1 MQFLLGALAAAAFFV
16 VLVIVYTLGQV
27 NGQKHKPDPI
37 EFELDDEEAELQ
49 EQRERAKRLK
59 KGFDE
64 MMAYNEA
71 KARKG

>member
-1 MQFLLGALAAAAFFV
+1 MQFLVGALTVTAFFCAF
-16 VLVIVYTLGQV
+16 ISGYMAGQRAKQPAV
-27 NGQKHKPDPI
+27 
-37 EFELDDEEAELQ
+37 EFELDEDEAELQ

>member
-1 MQFLLGALAAAAFFV
+1 MDFILGAGFAVALFCCLTGA
-16 VLVIVYTLGQV
+16 YMLGQV
-27 NGQKHKPDPI
+27 KGQKQKDTSND
-37 EFELDDEEAELQ
+37 FELDEDEAE
-49 EQRERAKRLK
+49 RRDRAKRLK

>member
-1 MQFLLGALAAAAFFV
+1 MELLILGALVTAFFFV
-16 VLVIVYTLGQV
+16 CLFGAYTVGKMDRNAKQ
-27 NGQKHKPDPI
+27 PTAD
-37 EFELDDEEAELQ
+37 FELDDEEL